1 LALRKSSNN
10 HFSKLS
16 VTVEYGRVWIM
27 GKVVM
32 VEEIVFIK
40 KKGNTD
46 GTDHTDTHRFG
57 ASDLNIE
64 KPIRRFRRFT
74 QINYIYFIFTQSPAL
89 RGRTGN
95 HFPSLYSYT

>member
-1 LALRKSSNN
+1 
-10 HFSKLS
+10 

-64 KPIRRFRRFT
+64 KPNRR
-74 QINYIYFIFTQSPAL
+74 
-89 RGRTGN
+89 
-95 HFPSLYSYT
+95 